1 MGRSTCPPCV
11 CPARVKLTRSGISG
25 NRSGLCM
32 STSTGPASSIFAIVC
47 SKPFPRVHRSAS
59 PASQKDFPRYM
70 IGTLSFSSTR
80 TPRDSRARRTRGPS
94 NHQSWFPN
102 TATIPRGARNPA
114 SAFSN
119 GFRRYETPPKHSAND
134 HIAEDDD
141 QIRLLCVGDG
151 DHVLESGQI
160 QVWRA
165 HMKIGHHCDLEPGV
179 LLMPR
184 PDWDYLMHDCQAGWF
199 PPKCPES
206 QKEKNRDRDAERLL
220 DSPEARR
227 PKDGFLVFR
236 NLHLRCSCHETPYE
250 S

>member
-32 STSTGPASSIFAIVC
+32 STSTGPASSIFAMVC
-47 SKPFPRVHRSAS
+47 SKRSRASTDPRVL
-59 PASQKDFPRYM
+59 P
-70 IGTLSFSSTR
+70 
-80 TPRDSRARRTRGPS
+80 ARRIS
-94 NHQSWFPN
+94 
-102 TATIPRGARNPA
+102 
-114 SAFSN
+114 
-119 GFRRYETPPKHSAND
+119 RRYETPAKHSAND

-179 LLMPR
+179 LRMPR
-184 PDWDYLMHDCQAGWF
+184 PDWNYLM
-199 PPKCPES
+199 
-206 QKEKNRDRDAERLL
+206 
-220 DSPEARR
+220 R
-227 PKDGFLVFR
+227 PR
-236 NLHLRCSCHETPYE
+236 NFIVRPLFEVLSC
-250 S
+250 